1 MRAAVVGCCAL
12 ALLVTRAGQ
21 GAEFQGKPLFTL
33 HSAQVYEYG
42 VPLGLLSIAKDW
54 SVATDGSTS
63 SIARYGTPQGGFGPF
78 VLARLNPA
86 PANVFQ
92 GLTASFAL
100 ARVGSLTGDC
110 SAYQVP
116 AGQSYRIEVT
126 WYGRNGR
133 TNHFVVAS
141 DFTAPCAP
149 EMLTLLNAVAS
160 FEHVMVDP
168 ILPVRNFIVTT
179 LEEANP

>member
-1 MRAAVVGCCAL
+1 MRATVVACCAL
-12 ALLVTRAGQ
+12 TLLVTRTGH
-21 GAEFQGKPLFTL
+21 GAEFLGRPLFTV
-33 HSAQVYEYG
+33 HSAQVLEYG
-42 VPLGLLSIAKDW
+42 EPLGLLSIAKDW

-63 SIARYGTPQGGFGPF
+63 STARYDAPEIGFGPF

-92 GLTASFAL
+92 GLTGSFGS

-126 WYGRNGR
+126 WYGRHGR
-133 TNHFVVAS
+133 MNHFVVAN
-141 DFTAPCAP
+141 DFTTPCAP
-149 EMLTLLNAVAS
+149 AMLTLLKAVGN
-160 FEHVMVDP
+160 FEKAMVDP
-168 ILPVRNFIVTT
+168 DLPVWD
-179 LEEANP
+179 PP